1 MNRLRSLGWAV
12 EVLIASLF
20 LAGCGET
27 APPEVA
33 TPTNPQ
39 AGLDALKK
47 LQDGPMPTAKG
58 MQPSS
63 GVPKK

>member
-1 MNRLRSLGWAV
+1 MNRPRSLGLGVAV
-12 EVLIASLF
+12 LVLSL
-20 LAGCGET
+20 LLVGCGET

-47 LQDGPMPTAKG
+47 FQGGPVPTARG
-58 MQPSS
+58 MQPQSAA
-63 GVPKK
+63 PKK